1 MKAYIVFGPS
11 DENPHGHGGFLSPR
25 NGACLSAGPLS
36 PEVSS
41 DVKSPGGGRADAR
54 KRARDGEVGSS
65 KDSASE
71 FDMRMVAAMEAS
83 VAVMSRSVEQRDLKG
98 RAKEMDSIRNML
110 RECGECMTQEE
121 RFMYGRKLCKLY
133 KQNIAEQNIENN
145 GASKS

>member
-54 KRARDGEVGSS
+54 KRALDGE
-65 KDSASE
+65 
-71 FDMRMVAAMEAS
+71 
-83 VAVMSRSVEQRDLKG
+83 
-98 RAKEMDSIRNML
+98 AKEMDSIRNML
-110 RECGECMTQEE
+110 RECGEYMTQEE
-121 RFMYGRKLCKLY
+121 RFMYGRKLCELY

>member
-41 DVKSPGGGRADAR
+41 YVKSPGGGRADAR
-54 KRARDGEVGSS
+54 KRARDGEAGSS
-65 KDSASE
+65 KYSASE

-121 RFMYGRKLCKLY
+121 CFMYGRKLCKLY

>member
-1 MKAYIVFGPS
+1 MKAYIVFGPR

-41 DVKSPGGGRADAR
+41 DVKSPDAR

-110 RECGECMTQEE
+110 RECGEYMTQEE
-121 RFMYGRKLCKLY
+121 RFMYGRKLCELY